1 MGSFSSLIDVSSFFI
16 GILINLLL
24 VAMICYYF
32 KRKIDNL
39 EMSQSEQA
47 KMMYSLL
54 QEKEKLEQQNMQ
66 QQNNENSE
74 DNENNS
80 TLSKNVML
88 DLGLS
93 THSYLNN
100 LDLNSLDGNNNEI
113 LNITENTQNE
123 YVEESSDDET
133 TMSIQDEDEDENE
146 DEKYDNENNN
156 LKTVEMNLELHQTEK
171 SYEKMTVKELKQIIE
186 ERGIV
191 LTKKSLKKNEYIDI
205 LMNNSVEEEPQE
217 SSEEEVEPDSE
228 PEPET
233 NEEDE
238 VELNTDELQ
247 PETLNEDDEE
257 NNDIIKSMQ
266 SQVENVI
273 KRNDKLGA
281 RTFSLDLNLD
291 ADVDILN

>member
-93 THSYLNN
+93 THL
-100 LDLNSLDGNNNEI
+100 I
-113 LNITENTQNE
+113 
-123 YVEESSDDET
+123 
-133 TMSIQDEDEDENE
+133 
-146 DEKYDNENNN
+146 
-156 LKTVEMNLELHQTEK
+156 
-171 SYEKMTVKELKQIIE
+171 
-186 ERGIV
+186 
-191 LTKKSLKKNEYIDI
+191 
-205 LMNNSVEEEPQE
+205 
-217 SSEEEVEPDSE
+217 
-228 PEPET
+228 
-233 NEEDE
+233 
-238 VELNTDELQ
+238 
-247 PETLNEDDEE
+247 
-257 NNDIIKSMQ
+257 
-266 SQVENVI
+266 
-273 KRNDKLGA
+273 
-281 RTFSLDLNLD
+281 
-291 ADVDILN
+291 